1 MSSWAANHMLVGYCR
16 SEIDVVMRTNYCRAV
31 NMSLFFTSAKL
42 VVFLALLTYVL
53 TGNILT
59 AEKVFVTTALIQN
72 IRLSMTL
79 FFPMAISMGS
89 ETLISCQRLQEFF
102 ELEEL
107 DDSPGIDHTEDIG
120 PNETAGVEIRDL
132 TAKWTEEGAM
142 PTLSGI
148 TASVQAGELLA
159 IVGPVGAGK
168 GSLLHC
174 ILGELPTSQGSVLV
188 RGKVAY
194 ASQEPWLF
202 SGTVR
207 QNIIFG
213 RPYDEKKYGEVIKVC
228 GLEADLE
235 QLPEGDLSL
244 VGERG
249 TSLSGGQKAR
259 VNLAR
264 AVYLEGDVVLLDDPL
279 SAVDTVVGRH
289 LFRRCIRTHLRS
301 KAVIL
306 VTHQLQYI
314 RAADNIL
321 VLKEGRCEAVGT
333 YNQLVNKGLDFTSLL
348 QEEKEDT
355 SQAGSISVTP
365 AHVAHKNIVNSIRR
379 SSESSRGGSFRS
391 IGSGSLRRR
400 GDEVPLYESALSI
413 AGSMQSVND
422 DCLENVDEAKSKQ
435 LEEKSPDDKKYNEL
449 RSTGAVTGKIY
460 LKYFL
465 NAGHWILCLLLVFLN
480 IATQVVFSSTD
491 YWLSYWTNGEQLRGY
506 VSSDGNTTYNST
518 DVPPGYLDTKTNI
531 IVYTSLVGSLFV
543 LSMCRTV
550 LFFVMCMRSSRRL
563 HNKMFAAVIRVPIQ
577 YFDTHPIGQVLNRFT
592 KDLGQIDDL
601 LPSCFWDFFEIL
613 NRFSKDLGQ
622 VDELLPSTFFDFI
635 AITLNIFGIIV
646 VISSVNP
653 YLLIPTVIL
662 AGIFICLRRFYL
674 SSARDIKR
682 LESITR
688 SPVFSHLST
697 SLNGLTTIRAFR
709 AQQSFV
715 QDFDDIQDVHSS
727 AWFLFICTT
736 RWFGIYLD
744 CLSSLYIATVTY
756 SFLGNNDSLSG
767 DVGLAISSAMG
778 LSGMFQWG
786 VRQSAEVE
794 NQMTSVERVIEFS
807 KLKPEAPLTTDE
819 DKKLPPNWPRSG
831 CVQFIDVSLQYDD
844 TKPPVLKALNFSL
857 ASGEKIG
864 IVGRTG
870 AGKSSLISC
879 LFRLTEPMGKIIIDG
894 ANVGTLGLHT
904 LRKNISIIPQD
915 PTLFNDTFRKNL
927 DPFAEHSDEKLWGSL
942 EEVQLKRAVQESA
955 GGLEHVVSE
964 GGSNLSVGQRQLL
977 CLARAILSD
986 NPILLMDEAT
996 ANVDPKTDELIQQTI
1011 RQKFNHCTVLT
1022 VAHRLHT
1029 IMDSSRVMVLSA
1041 GRLKE
1046 FDAPHVLLK
1055 DKNSL
1060 FAGLVQQS
1068 GAATASHLR
1077 NLALTAFTNRKEGN
1091 DEQKMADSI
1100 SSCSPDRN
1108 PASVVSSSDVSST
1121 PCKLP
1126 NCDLA
1131 SKEMSSNEEDGNTT
1145 SKPQGKNS
1153 ALESVS
1159 NGRNHSSFSEKNDL
1173 HLGSK
1178 NEVNDS
1184 NMMRNCEE
1192 HFVESKSKIE
1202 NEYQS
1207 LNNGDISTKLA
1218 SNRSLSCDSIE
1229 ELTEF

>member
-1 MSSWAANHMLVGYCR
+1 MFAKVRTSHLQHKEDSILATVKGWLMPLLKKGRKEDLTTDDLYEVETEDSSSALCDRMEKYWNEERARAAKKGAKASYAWALIRCFGCRYFTVGILAAVEECVLRIGQPVLLGFLIRNLSGYPGLDERWMSWVFATGIVMCSFIYILTHHPFFFGIQRIGMQIRIGSCAMIFRKSLRLSKAALANTTVGQMVNLLSNDVNRFDTSVVFLNYLWVGPLQLAIVTVILWYLLGVACFAGLIVIVLFIPLQSLMGKVFSRLRLQTAQRTDSRVRVMNEIVNAMRVIKMYAWEYPFADLIKKYRR

-379 SSESSRGGSFRS
+379 GSESSRGGSFRS

-577 YFDTHPIGQVLNRFT
+577 YFDTHPI
-592 KDLGQIDDL
+592 
-601 LPSCFWDFFEIL
+601 
-613 NRFSKDLGQ
+613 
-622 VDELLPSTFFDFI
+622 DEN
-635 AITLNIFGIIV
+635 AV
-646 VISSVNP
+646 
-653 YLLIPTVIL
+653 
-662 AGIFICLRRFYL
+662 
-674 SSARDIKR
+674 
-682 LESITR
+682 
-688 SPVFSHLST
+688 
-697 SLNGLTTIRAFR
+697 
-709 AQQSFV
+709 
-715 QDFDDIQDVHSS
+715 
-727 AWFLFICTT
+727 
-736 RWFGIYLD
+736 
-744 CLSSLYIATVTY
+744 
-756 SFLGNNDSLSG
+756 
-767 DVGLAISSAMG
+767 
-778 LSGMFQWG
+778 
-786 VRQSAEVE
+786 
-794 NQMTSVERVIEFS
+794 
-807 KLKPEAPLTTDE
+807 
-819 DKKLPPNWPRSG
+819 PRM
-831 CVQFIDVSLQYDD
+831 
-844 TKPPVLKALNFSL
+844 K
-857 ASGEKIG
+857 
-864 IVGRTG
+864 
-870 AGKSSLISC
+870 
-879 LFRLTEPMGKIIIDG
+879 
-894 ANVGTLGLHT
+894 
-904 LRKNISIIPQD
+904 
-915 PTLFNDTFRKNL
+915 
-927 DPFAEHSDEKLWGSL
+927 
-942 EEVQLKRAVQESA
+942 
-955 GGLEHVVSE
+955 
-964 GGSNLSVGQRQLL
+964 
-977 CLARAILSD
+977 
-986 NPILLMDEAT
+986 
-996 ANVDPKTDELIQQTI
+996 
-1011 RQKFNHCTVLT
+1011 
-1022 VAHRLHT
+1022 
-1029 IMDSSRVMVLSA
+1029 
-1041 GRLKE
+1041 
-1046 FDAPHVLLK
+1046 HVL
-1055 DKNSL
+1055 
-1060 FAGLVQQS
+1060 VV
-1068 GAATASHLR
+1068 LR
-1077 NLALTAFTNRKEGN
+1077 
-1091 DEQKMADSI
+1091 
-1100 SSCSPDRN
+1100 
-1108 PASVVSSSDVSST
+1108 
-1121 PCKLP
+1121 
-1126 NCDLA
+1126 
-1131 SKEMSSNEEDGNTT
+1131 
-1145 SKPQGKNS
+1145 
-1153 ALESVS
+1153 
-1159 NGRNHSSFSEKNDL
+1159 
-1173 HLGSK
+1173 
-1178 NEVNDS
+1178 
-1184 NMMRNCEE
+1184 
-1192 HFVESKSKIE
+1192 
-1202 NEYQS
+1202 
-1207 LNNGDISTKLA
+1207 
-1218 SNRSLSCDSIE
+1218 
-1229 ELTEF
+1229 